1 MDYFPSIGCISNIRD
16 EFVIFTNLT
25 RMCIRL
31 PFLGKVLIK
40 VPRLATCVGL
50 LRKLPL
56 LPSPGHVA
64 VPLGHVWDVLLPADG
79 YNRKLSGYDAYV
91 TWRSPEVV

>member
-1 MDYFPSIGCISNIRD
+1 MYPVTVSWKGFHQGSSNSPPAAAR
-16 EFVIFTNLT
+16 
-25 RMCIRL
+25 C
-31 PFLGKVLIK
+31 
-40 VPRLATCVGL
+40 L